1 MNIDTITA
9 QCFIAVSDTGSF
21 TRAAKIVGRTQSAV
35 SQQIAKLEDL
45 LGKQLFNRG
54 KDLTLTNDGEVFLNY
69 ARQIFKLHREA
80 IERFKDPELDGEVS
94 FGIPEDFASVF
105 LQDVLKEFMQIHPRI
120 SLNIECDLTMNLY
133 RSFKEGG
140 LDLAVVK
147 MECPDEESNKVELSL
162 EKLSWA
168 GNKNLTAIKQ
178 ESIPLV
184 LSPHPCVYREAAIN
198 ALDQNHIKWHI
209 AFSSHSYTGKI
220 AAIKAGLGITVL
232 PNKMIPKDLDIIE
245 NKTLPKLHDSHV
257 TLLKNSDNNP
267 AINSFADFVI
277 QHLR

>member
-1 MNIDTITA
+1 MNIDTIAA
-9 QCFIAVSDTGSF
+9 QCFIAVADTGSF

-80 IERFKDPELDGEVS
+80 IDRFKDPDLDGEVS

-147 MECPDEESNKVELSL
+147 MECPDENSNKVELSL

-168 GNKNLTAIKQ
+168 GNKNLASLKH

-198 ALDQNHIKWHI
+198 ALDKSDIKWHVS
-209 AFSSHSYTGKI
+209 FSSHSYTGKI

-245 NKTLPKLHDSHV
+245 NRVLPKLQDSHV